1 MRKTTLEGIMLT
13 IPNPTEATRLTPGF
27 NAGRRVM
34 ADVAGLYPTPVQSER
49 ARAARLARQE
59 QQDSESR
66 RHALALYL
74 AAAQV
79 LATSPLPPAP
89 AAAPAPAA
97 DDEPSTFL
105 PLAAPEYG
113 DKLTRRYVAALELLP
128 EGWEPSAYAVERASI
143 LIARLPYSAG
153 DPATELSGAAVATLG
168 MAARVHCR
176 ELPVLADEADDSE
189 WLRVIRTGIRVG
201 VNDVQD
207 SVRTITRNE
216 TPAGDLLPTVEA
228 IHPAHPEP
236 STDAPTIGDV
246 VAADAERR
254 GLTDEQVDALYA
266 AALDVDAGKRRQLPR
281 GQAAQFRATAR
292 YMGYLVNRRGVTVRE
307 RAAERMVRHATRL
320 VRLNAANIGSDVGD
334 INASKVPPFGPA
346 APVRHPARVGQVTVR
361 QS

>member
-1 MRKTTLEGIMLT
+1 MRT
-13 IPNPTEATRLTPGF
+13 IPNPTEATRLTAGF
-27 NAGRRVM
+27 NAGRHVM
-34 ADVAGLYPTPVQSER
+34 ADVAGLYPTPVQAER

-89 AAAPAPAA
+89 APAVPAA
-97 DDEPSTFL
+97 ADEPSAFL

-128 EGWEPSAYAVERASI
+128 EGWEPSAYAVEWASI
-143 LIARLPYSAG
+143 LIAKLPYSAG
-153 DPATELSGAAVATLG
+153 DPATELSGAAVVTLG

-176 ELPVLADEADDSE
+176 ELPVLADDADDAE

-207 SVRTITRNE
+207 SVRTVSRNE
-216 TPAGDLLPTVEA
+216 LPAGDLLPTAEA

-281 GQAAQFRATAR
+281 GQAAHFRATAR
-292 YMGYLVNRRGVTVRE
+292 AMGYLVNRRGVTVRE
-307 RAAERMVRHATRL
+307 RAAERAVRHATRL
-320 VRLNAANIGSDVGD
+320 ARLSEANLGARVGD
-334 INASKVPPFGPA
+334 LNTTTVPPFGPA
-346 APVRHPARVGQVTVR
+346 PSVRHPARVEQVAVR